1 MSVPQPGG
9 VGEGAATL
17 IAEHRSAPL
26 VAIARTGLETSDNP
40 LSEMLALAVAR
51 SRLGRAPTIFE
62 AAAEVNAFWRQKG
75 VEVALEDGSG
85 LCARSRLSPR
95 AAAAILLEA
104 RRLPGA
110 PFFSLL
116 PGAGLSGTL
125 GRRLS
130 APDVALRAWA
140 KTGTLSYAAGLAGQ
154 LFTRSGR
161 ELIFAAFVAEP
172 TLRDAARA
180 HPPSTRADADAAE
193 AVDDAW
199 LVRAR
204 ALQDSLVTLWI
215 ARH

>member
-1 MSVPQPGG
+1 M
-9 VGEGAATL
+9 
-17 IAEHRSAPL
+17 
-26 VAIARTGLETSDNP
+26 
-40 LSEMLALAVAR
+40 
-51 SRLGRAPTIFE
+51 
-62 AAAEVNAFWRQKG
+62 
-75 VEVALEDGSG
+75 
-85 LCARSRLSPR
+85 
-95 AAAAILLEA
+95 
-104 RRLPGA
+104 PGA

-154 LFTRSGR
+154 LFPRSGR